1 MEVGSYVLSN
11 KGHDK
16 QRLYVVV
23 KIEGEFAYLVDG
35 KYRLLECP
43 KKKRLKHLTDLHDKN
58 LEIKAKLKEKKLYD
72 FEIKTILK
80 NFDSKL
86 HKN

>member
-1 MEVGSYVLSN
+1 MEVGSFVLSN

-16 QRLYVVV
+16 ERLYVVV
-23 KIEGEFAYLVDG
+23 KIDKEFAYLVDG
-35 KYRLLECP
+35 KYRLLENP
-43 KKKRLKHLTDLHDKN
+43 KKKRLKHIKDLHQKSCD
-58 LEIKAKLKEKKLYD
+58 LIAKLNEKKLYD
-72 FEIKTILK
+72 FEIKTVLQ